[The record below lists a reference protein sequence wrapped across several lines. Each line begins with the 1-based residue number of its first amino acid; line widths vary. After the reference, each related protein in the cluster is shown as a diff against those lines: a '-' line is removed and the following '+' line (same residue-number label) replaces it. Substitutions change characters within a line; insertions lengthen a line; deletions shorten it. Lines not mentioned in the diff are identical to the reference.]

1 MKPST
6 RFAIG
11 SLVILGAV
19 TLLITQGI
27 QQTGMYFLTPSQLV
41 ERTATDSTMHDVGLK
56 VSAKVV
62 RGSIQ
67 RNAAAQQ
74 VDFTISDG
82 TQSFPVRYTGMVPDT
97 FTDENDIEVVVE
109 GKFGRD
115 GVFHAT
121 DVIAKCGSRYEA
133 VWDEQGQPA

>member
-6 RFAIG
+6 RFALG
-11 SLVILGAV
+11 SVVIVGLVA
-19 TLLITQGI
+19 LLITQGI
-27 QQTGMYFLTPSQLV
+27 QQTGMYFLTPTELV
-41 ERTATDSTMHDVGLK
+41 ARADADSTFHDVGLK

-62 RGSIQ
+62 KGSIR

-74 VDFTISDG
+74 VDFIISDG
-82 TQSFPVRYTGMVPDT
+82 TQSFPVRYTGLVPDT
-97 FTDENDIEVVVE
+97 FTDENDIDVVIE

-115 GVFHAT
+115 RVFHAT

-133 VWDEQGQPA
+133 VWDEQGRQA